1 MVVAFSLLTIVWCYL
16 TITII
21 GTHSIQETEQSWPL
35 QRLLLRLLVTLL
47 SLKWTFHQSHR
58 LLDFGF
64 TGELWACFQ
73 VYLSSR
79 RQCVRVEDTSSD
91 FLPVLSGVPQ
101 GSIIGPLLFIIYIN
115 DLSTGDCLPSNL
127 LLFADDSKCFN
138 RISSTVDCLILQ
150 EIINDVISWSDE

>member
-1 MVVAFSLLTIVWCYL
+1 MLLNNNNYW
-16 TITII
+16 
-21 GTHSIQETEQSWPL
+21 H
-35 QRLLLRLLVTLL
+35 TLNSRNGAIMATTMAAPL

-73 VYLSSR
+73 AYLSSR

-127 LLFADDSKCFN
+127 LLLADDSKCFN

-150 EIINDVISWSDE
+150 EIINDVILVGVMSRIWILMSARYL